1 MPLDDAH
8 LGDIFSSLENY
19 FLRFSN
25 LVLFFSRSRAT
36 TAQQRFLAVCSNSN
50 EARSEVVA

>member
-1 MPLDDAH
+1 MRT
-8 LGDIFSSLENY
+8 LGDISSPLENY